1 MTSPKPIVSPHFAS
15 NSSDQQLKKDGFTTK
30 LRQAIYLPG
39 RRVETGEIRKSMN
52 LNDLDEETQVNR
64 QLISL

>member
-1 MTSPKPIVSPHFAS
+1 MTSPKPIGPGFAS

-39 RRVETGEIRKSMN
+39 RRVETTETRKSTN
-52 LNDLDEETQVNR
+52 INDLDEETQVNR
-64 QLISL
+64 HLISL